1 MEGSMKAL
9 AGFSTRRPLLVVL
22 LWIAAVLGL
31 QVASAIAGPDFRD
44 TLTLKASDSQ
54 AAYGLL
60 AERFPELA
68 GSADT
73 IAWRVPD
80 GSVTDPA
87 AQAFISGVLAEVAA
101 VPDVAGITS
110 PFSPEGAGQ
119 VSRDGTIAFA
129 QVHWDQSA
137 HNLPIAS
144 VAKVGDI
151 VSSANG
157 TDGLTVGLSGQA
169 ASRLTIPTLG
179 RGEFIGLAI
188 AALILFMAFGSLL
201 ATTVPL
207 IGAIVAISAA
217 IGALGLVSNFGPMPS
232 STPMLIVLLGLG
244 IGIDYALFITNRHR
258 RGLKAGR
265 PIRES
270 VIGATTTSGRAVLF
284 AGATVFIALAGM
296 YVPRISFL
304 TALATSAAIT
314 VVFSV
319 AASITLVPALLQL
332 FGRRVLSRRERRA
345 LALDGGSAGGAAP
358 MPGVVPRFIGRHPIV
373 TSLAAFGLIVAIAGP
388 ALGLRLGNADQ
399 GNDPAGTT
407 TRTAYDLIAEG
418 FGPGSNGP
426 LLIAVDLTGATSGTA
441 LTDLAARIAAD
452 PGVAAVIGPIPN
464 AAGDAA
470 IIQAIPATSPQ
481 DKATVDLVG
490 RIRDV
495 YGVAAGTEGL
505 AVHVGGAVASNV
517 DFTSSIAGSLPL
529 FFAVVVGLSMF
540 VLALAFRSLILP
552 LVGAVLNLLSAAAA
566 FGVIVA
572 VFQWGWFHSIVGI
585 GEGGPIEP
593 FVPVILFALLFGLS
607 MDYQVF
613 LVSRIAELWH
623 ATGDNRLAVQR
634 GLAEVSRVI
643 VAAAAIMVA
652 VFGSFVTSESR
663 ILKLLGL
670 GLAAAVFLDAFVIR
684 VTLMPAVMRLLGRA
698 NWWMPLW
705 LDRILPHVDLD
716 TGDDATPGSQ
726 GDAEVPV
733 ERELEPVR
741 A

>member
-1 MEGSMKAL
+1 MKAL
-9 AGFSTRRPLLVVL
+9 AEFSTRRPLLVVL

-44 TLTLKASDSQ
+44 TLSLKTSDSQ

-68 GSADT
+68 GSSDT
-73 IAWRVPD
+73 IAWQVSS
-80 GSVTDPA
+80 GSVSDPA
-87 AQAFISGVLAEVAA
+87 AEAFITGVLDQVSAS
-101 VPDVAGITS
+101 PNVAGVTS
-110 PFSPEGAGQ
+110 PFSAEGAGQ
-119 VSRDGTIAFA
+119 ISADGTIAFA

-137 HNLPIAS
+137 YSLPIAS
-144 VAKVGDI
+144 IQAVADI
-151 VSSANG
+151 VAAANG
-157 TDGLTVGLSGQA
+157 HDGTTVAESGQA
-169 ASRLTIPTLG
+169 ASLLTNPTLG
-179 RGEFIGLAI
+179 VGEGIGLAI
-188 AALILFMAFGSLL
+188 AALILFIALGSLL

-207 IGAIVAISAA
+207 AGAIVAIVGA
-217 IGALGLVSNFGPMPS
+217 IGTIGLVSKLTTL
-232 STPMLIVLLGLG
+232 STFASMLVVLLGLG

-258 RGLKAGR
+258 RGLKEGR
-265 PIRES
+265 PVRES
-270 VIGATTTSGRAVLF
+270 IIAAATTSGRAVLF

-304 TALATSAAIT
+304 TGLATSAAVT
-314 VVFSV
+314 VAFAV

-332 FGRRVLSRRERRA
+332 YGMRVLSRRERRV
-345 LALDGGSAGGAAP
+345 LENDHGRLSGAPAE
-358 MPGVVPRFIGRHPIV
+358 PGAISRFIGRHPML
-373 TSLAAFGLIVAIAGP
+373 TSVAAVGLIATIAIP
-388 ALGLRLGNADQ
+388 TLGIRLGNADQ

-407 TRTAYDLIAEG
+407 TRTAYDLVAAG

-426 LLIAVDLTGATSGTA
+426 LLIAVDLTNATSASA
-441 LTDLAARIAAD
+441 LTDLTSAIAAD
-452 PGVAAVIGPIPN
+452 SGVAAVVGPISD

-470 IIQAIPATSPQ
+470 IIQAIPTTNPQ
-481 DKATVDLVG
+481 DKATVDLVN
-490 RIRDV
+490 RVRDT
-495 YGVAAGTEGL
+495 YAQSAANDGL
-505 AVHVGGAVASNV
+505 AVHVGGAVATNV
-517 DFTSSIAGSLPL
+517 DFTRSISNSLPL
-529 FFAVVVGLSMF
+529 FFAVVVGLSML
-540 VLALAFRSLILP
+540 VLALAFRSVVLP

-566 FGVIVA
+566 FGIIVA
-572 VFQWGWFHSIVGI
+572 VFQWGWFHSIIGI

-643 VAAAAIMVA
+643 VAAAAIMVV

-670 GLAAAVFLDAFVIR
+670 GLASAVFLDAFVIR
-684 VTLMPAVMRLLGRA
+684 VTLMPAVMRLLGSA
-698 NWWMPLW
+698 NWWMPRW

-716 TGDDATPGSQ
+716 KGDDAHPGAQ
-726 GDAEVPV
+726 GDAEAAV
-733 ERELEPVR
+733 EQEFEPVR